1 MVWENATENDIGNS
15 FQTASSFHHL
25 LKFTHAVSPKEI
37 TFLDTTVYKG
47 KIFQEYKV
55 VDIKTY
61 TNPTETY
68 QYLDRTSCHHV
79 PRVADS

>member
-1 MVWENATENDIGNS
+1 MKKKITTLVLFRDDGFMVRENATENDIGNF

-47 KIFQEYKV
+47 KIFQEYK
-55 VDIKTY
+55 
-61 TNPTETY
+61 
-68 QYLDRTSCHHV
+68 
-79 PRVADS
+79 